1 MISRDTVEAF
11 RFAGHALWSNRTRTL
26 LTSFS
31 MLIANAAVIL
41 VVSLALAGRDFVVA
55 QIEGVGS
62 NLIYAYYEA
71 GGGVPASEADYISIA
86 DVVAVEESLGDL
98 AVATAGVMSTW
109 DWTTVDGRPQ
119 QVRVLGANDQYR
131 FVRNLEILSGRFL
144 DAADLEDRN
153 KVCLLTEAL
162 ARKMHGSPSQSL
174 GAMLKIHGLDFQII
188 GVFREGVETFG
199 QSEVA
204 SNSALIP
211 ITVLEYFQPVERIDP
226 LYVSVRSAAEVGR
239 AGELVRATL
248 ESRHRPGSLYRVDN
262 LSGVLAAAQNIS
274 RALTAVLFLIASVT
288 LGIGGVFIMNIMLIS
303 VAERTKEIG
312 LRMAVGATRRQ
323 VKMQFLLEAVGMSLL
338 GGLAGVAVGVAIPA
352 VLNRLISQ
360 LNLAALADLYIPV
373 AGWSVVAALTVSV
386 LVGVLFGSMP
396 AARAAELDPVEAL
409 RHE

>member
-1 MISRDTVEAF
+1 MISRDIVEAC
-11 RFAGHALWSNRTRTL
+11 RFAGQALWSNRTRTL
-26 LTSFS
+26 LTAFS

-71 GGGVPASEADYISIA
+71 GGGVPAAEADYISIA
-86 DVVAVEESLGDL
+86 DVAAVEESLGDL
-98 AVATAGVMSTW
+98 AVAVAGVMSTW

-119 QVRVLGANDQYR
+119 QIRVLGANEQYR

-153 KVCLLTEAL
+153 KVCLLTEEL
-162 ARKMHGSPSQSL
+162 ARKLHGSPPQAL
-174 GAMLKIHGLDFQII
+174 GAMLKIHGLDFQIV

-211 ITVLEYFQPVERIDP
+211 LTVLEYFQPVERVDP
-226 LYVSVRSAAEVGR
+226 LYVSVRSAAEVER
-239 AGELVRATL
+239 AGQLVRAAL
-248 ESRHRPGSLYRVDN
+248 EGRHRPGSLYRVDN
-262 LSGVLAAAQNIS
+262 LTGVLTAAQNIS
-274 RALTAVLFLIASVT
+274 KALTAVLFLVASVT
-288 LGIGGVFIMNIMLIS
+288 LGIGGIFIMNIMLIS

-312 LRMAVGATRRQ
+312 VRMAVGATRRQ
-323 VKMQFLLEAVGMSLL
+323 VKLQFLLEAVGMSLL
-338 GGLAGVAVGVAIPA
+338 GGLTGVAVGVSIPA
-352 VLNRLISQ
+352 VANRVISQ
-360 LNLAALADLYIPV
+360 LDIPALAGLYVPV
-373 AGWSVVAALTVSV
+373 AGWSVVAALTVSL
-386 LVGVLFGSMP
+386 LVGVVFGSTP